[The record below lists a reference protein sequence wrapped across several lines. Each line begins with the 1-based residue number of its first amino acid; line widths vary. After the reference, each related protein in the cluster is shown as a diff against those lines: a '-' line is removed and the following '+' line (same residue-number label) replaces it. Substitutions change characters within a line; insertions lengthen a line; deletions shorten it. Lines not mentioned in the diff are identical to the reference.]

1 MVSCDSFALLCG
13 ALGKITIWCNKL
25 PSEFRQ
31 TTLQPVLNPGS
42 IPKVLFCPSGAAR
55 SNWRRFSAKTLMA
68 SASACSF
75 ARAKTSF
82 FIAGK
87 RSRLY
92 PSSMASWMSWAAF
105 PFDLIKKRAILWM
118 KASSSNSILIDKKPS
133 FSPLLIA
140 KRRWEEH
147 LFKRSE

>member
-1 MVSCDSFALLCG
+1 MIESVSLLAVPLPIAMASISYLDTSCLMLSCDSFVLLCG
-13 ALGKITIWCNKL
+13 ALGKITVCCNRL

-42 IPKVLFCPSGAAR
+42 IPKVLFCPNGAAR
-55 SNWRRFSAKTLMA
+55 SSWRRFSAKTLMA

-92 PSSMASWMSWAAF
+92 PSSMAS
-105 PFDLIKKRAILWM
+105 
-118 KASSSNSILIDKKPS
+118 
-133 FSPLLIA
+133 
-140 KRRWEEH
+140 
-147 LFKRSE
+147 